1 MVVMYMYVM
10 VKHFASIIVPDDA
23 KEQISVIDNEIT
35 KSQGFDFYS
44 YLIYVLFITI
54 SFFST
59 TSTVTLTT
67 TANSSSR
74 VTSTRSLWC
83 TLQCCY
89 YIQYNTHH
97 HAHLRMEPT
106 SPWSN
111 ICLSSLTTF
120 LHCFWFFFLSE

>member
-1 MVVMYMYVM
+1 MTECMVVMYMYVM

-59 TSTVTLTT
+59 TSTVTPPPPQTPPP
-67 TANSSSR
+67 
-74 VTSTRSLWC
+74 
-83 TLQCCY
+83 
-89 YIQYNTHH
+89 
-97 HAHLRMEPT
+97 E
-106 SPWSN
+106 SPLPAVYGV
-111 ICLSSLTTF
+111 LSSAVTIFSIIHTIMHTCVWNRPPPGRTF
-120 LHCFWFFFLSE
+120 VSLP